1 MNAPSQASV
10 LFDEIPA
17 GAFRI
22 GVATLNR
29 AGRMNALTLD
39 MCSLSLERLRAW
51 QSDEGIACV
60 ILKGAGD
67 KGFCAG
73 GDVAQVIREVRAG
86 GPRRFVYGD
95 AFFTVEYALDL
106 LIHTFGKPLVSV
118 AHGITMGGGV
128 GLTVGASHRVVGQTL
143 KMAMPEIH
151 IGLFPDVGGG
161 WFLNRTPPGVGLLM
175 ALTGLMIDEADALH
189 ANLADWCLG
198 EDARARLPDSLAA
211 LTWTGDA
218 RHDGAML
225 DTFFAAAAAPVGP
238 STLAA
243 NAAEIRRLSKLPDTV
258 AYRDGLLA
266 LAQDDAWWRAPSRS
280 LAQGSPTAAAV
291 TWEYMRRS
299 RKLSLAQTL
308 QLDLVLAKACQRH
321 QDFPEGVRALLIDKD
336 RTPRW
341 SPPTFDAVDSQ
352 VVARHF
358 DGASPRG

>member
-1 MNAPSQASV
+1 MNPTPPSSV
-10 LFDEIPA
+10 LFEEIPA
-17 GAFRI
+17 GPHRM

-29 AGRMNALTLD
+29 PGQVNALNLE
-39 MCSLSLERLRAW
+39 MCSLLLERLRAW
-51 QSDEGIACV
+51 QSDEDVVCV
-60 ILKGAGD
+60 VLRGAGD

-95 AFFTVEYALDL
+95 SFFTVEYALDL
-106 LIHTFGKPLVSV
+106 LIHTYSKPLVSV

-128 GLTVGASHRVVGQTL
+128 GLTVGASHRVVSQKL

-175 ALTGLMIDEADALH
+175 ALTGLMINEHDALH

-198 EDARARLPDSLAA
+198 DEACEQLLHRLAA
-211 LTWTGDA
+211 LHWTADA
-218 RHDGAML
+218 RLDGAML
-225 DTFFAAAAAPVGP
+225 DGFLAAAAAPAGP
-238 STLAA
+238 SGLAA
-243 NAAEIRRLSKLPDTV
+243 QADEIRRLSHLPSTV

-266 LAQDDAWWRAPSRS
+266 LAETNEWWRTPSRS

-299 RKLSLAQTL
+299 RLLSLAQTL
-308 QLDLVLAKACQRH
+308 DLDLVLAKACQRH
-321 QDFPEGVRALLIDKD
+321 HDFPEGVRALLIDKD
-336 RTPRW
+336 RAPRW
-341 SPPTFDAVDSQ
+341 MPPSFDDVDP
-352 VVARHF
+352 VVVDRHF
-358 DGASPRG
+358 H